1 MPLSSILS
9 VPAPISSWSGSR
21 GDHVTLKAFD
31 DYYAGKP
38 ATENLIMRVIPETS
52 QRSIALET
60 GEIDLAYDLAV
71 NDVSKIRDSADL
83 TVYEIP
89 SLTCWYISM
98 NMKQGALQQS
108 PGP

>member
-1 MPLSSILS
+1 M
-9 VPAPISSWSGSR
+9 WSGSR

-89 SLTCWYISM
+89 L
-98 NMKQGALQQS
+98 
-108 PGP
+108 